1 MITTAT
7 RDSRKI
13 AAILM
18 VSARM
23 KGSLTRHQK
32 VILTDNQPSSQ
43 IAATVSRT
51 VTTMVTP
58 MGKTAA
64 ATSMMNGQ
72 MVDKIKGIKTA
83 ATREAMNLTS
93 EIVWLTM
100 RQLHPILCQE
110 RTSNQHLFRITK
122 RRIKTEIMSLT
133 KTQALFQFSK

>member
-1 MITTAT
+1 
-7 RDSRKI
+7 
-13 AAILM
+13 M

-51 VTTMVTP
+51 VTTMATP

-72 MVDKIKGIKTA
+72 MLDKIKGIKTA

-93 EIVWLTM
+93 EIVCLTM
-100 RQLHPILCQE
+100 RHLHPILCQE

>member
-1 MITTAT
+1 MITAT

-13 AAILM
+13 AATLM
-18 VSARM
+18 VSDRM

-32 VILTDNQPSSQ
+32 QILTDNQPSSQ

-51 VTTMVTP
+51 VTIMATL

-64 ATSMMNGQ
+64 ATSMMNGR
-72 MVDKIKGIKTA
+72 MLDRIKGIKTA

-93 EIVWLTM
+93 EIMCLTM
-100 RQLHPILCQE
+100 RHLHQILCQE

-122 RRIKTEIMSLT
+122 RRIKTEIMS
-133 KTQALFQFSK
+133 